1 MDRNEKIKRLKSSG
15 MLEKLLQKDLKLK
28 TKYNLKTMNSQ
39 KLLEY
44 GKEKENGHLQLIQ
57 TSHSD
62 QEKLMK
68 TVFESVVGNLEPFYS
83 VYGIRRTIYCDYTA
97 SGKAL
102 SFIED
107 YIRDQGE

>member
-1 MDRNEKIKRLKSSG
+1 MIE
-15 MLEKLLQKDLKLK
+15 K
-28 TKYNLKTMNSQ
+28 TKSVQSSKRNFIKDDDLESRQLNLIEIT
-39 KLLEY
+39 
-44 GKEKENGHLQLIQ
+44 EN
-57 TSHSD
+57 D
-62 QEKLMK
+62 QEKLMQH
-68 TVFESVVGNLEPFYS
+68 VADSVVGNLEPFYS